1 MLYTAVCRSLDIYKE
16 GILETTSLQQLGKE
30 SRNGY
35 FVFKRPISLG
45 LEFMSRIELPMIAC
59 C

>member
-1 MLYTAVCRSLDIYKE
+1 MLYTAVCHSLDIYKE